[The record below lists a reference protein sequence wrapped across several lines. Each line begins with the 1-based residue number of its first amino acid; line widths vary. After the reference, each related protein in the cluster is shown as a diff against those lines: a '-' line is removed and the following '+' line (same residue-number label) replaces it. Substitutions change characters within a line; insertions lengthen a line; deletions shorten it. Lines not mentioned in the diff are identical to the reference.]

1 MGRQGD
7 DGGGGRF
14 TRLASGFRGRTMPL
28 AGLATRL
35 GARAVGKALSLGG
48 RGGGDEA
55 AAIALAERLVD
66 QLGEMKGLVMKLGQ
80 MASYLDGAMP
90 PAAQKVLAKLQAR
103 SEPMAFGAVAR
114 VVEAELGR
122 SLAELFDAFDEEP
135 FAAASIGQVH
145 RAVFEGAPVAVKV
158 QYPGIEDA
166 LRTDLRSLGAATRLA
181 TAMVKVDGAG
191 LVSELRERMLA
202 ECDYVAEAANQR
214 LYAELLAPIDGASVP
229 AVVAARSARRVL
241 TSELVE
247 RLDFQTFAATASQ
260 EARDRAAA
268 TIFRVSFDTI
278 FRHGVLNGDPHP
290 GNYLLSEDGE
300 VTFLDFGCVKR
311 FEPAFV
317 DGWKRIAR
325 SVLEGDRPA
334 FRAAMLAA
342 GMVAWPRRFDWDAMW
357 EVIQYLYKPFLE
369 RDPFFRF
376 DAGYVSRSWDVLM
389 WENPNRL
396 RLDMPAEWLFTNRL
410 QWGLFSVLAQ
420 LRATGPWPDL
430 WADAVYSATVAA

>member
-1 MGRQGD
+1 
-7 DGGGGRF
+7 
-14 TRLASGFRGRTMPL
+14 MPL

-35 GARAVGKALSLGG
+35 GARAVGKALSFSG
-48 RGGGDEA
+48 RGSIDEA
-55 AAIALAERLVD
+55 AAIAMAERLVD

-90 PAAQKVLAKLQAR
+90 PAAQKVLSKLQAR
-103 SEPMAFGAVAR
+103 SEPMAFPAVRA
-114 VVEAELGR
+114 VVEEELGGPIG
-122 SLAELFDAFDEEP
+122 ELFEGFEEEP

-145 RAVFEGAPVAVKV
+145 RATFEGRAVAVKV
-158 QYPGIEDA
+158 QYPGIEGA

-181 TAMVKVDGAG
+181 TVMVKVDGAG
-191 LVSELRERMLA
+191 LVAELRDRMLA
-202 ECDYVAEAANQR
+202 ECDYVAEAASQR
-214 LYAELLAPIDGASVP
+214 LYADLLAPIDGASVP
-229 AVVAARSARRVL
+229 PVVEARSSKRVL
-241 TSELVE
+241 TTELIS
-247 RLDFQTFAATASQ
+247 RLDFQTFADTASQ
-260 EARDRAAA
+260 AARDRAAA
-268 TIFRVSFDTI
+268 IIFQASFDTI

-290 GNYLLSEDGE
+290 GNYLMSEDGD

-311 FEPAFV
+311 FEPDFV

-325 SVLEGDRPA
+325 SVIERDQPG
-334 FRAAMLAA
+334 FREAMLDA
-342 GMVAWPRRFDWDAMW
+342 GMVAWPKRFDWPAMW

-376 DAGYVSRSWDVLM
+376 EPGYVSGSWDVLM

-396 RLDMPAEWLFTNRL
+396 RLDMPPEWLFTNRL

-430 WADAVYSATVAA
+430 WADAVYSPTSRSQ